1 MLLNFFLS
9 EIKKLA
15 GQTLWYGVSS
25 IAARFINYLLTPY
38 LTYNALMT
46 TADYGR
52 MSAIYSAVPL
62 LNILFTYG
70 LETAYFKFIQDK
82 NRVEAVNNTAAISML
97 FSTCMLGFILWIFK
111 DSFGTLAALPDYPL
125 LIELSIVIIILEAL
139 TAIPFARL
147 RNESRPKRYAFIRI
161 IGILFNVAATLFF
174 LSWCPNAIK
183 QNPQHWAILIYQPGN
198 NPVTYI
204 LIANIIQ
211 TIITL
216 VLLSKWLLPSAW
228 NFNKALWK
236 EMMRY
241 AFPMLI
247 VGIGYV
253 VNETFDRLMLGWWLP
268 HENGFA
274 DEQRGIYGACYKL
287 SILITL
293 FIQAFRM
300 GAEPFFFKQASTDS
314 PQPVYARV
322 TKFFVILVT
331 VMFLIVQLLLPI
343 WKNFIAPVYW
353 SGLSVV
359 PLLLFANIFLGI
371 YYNLSVWYKITSH
384 TLYGAWITLTGT
396 AITIGINWLFIP
408 KYGYMACAWA
418 TFLCY
423 GTMMVI
429 SFIKG
434 QKVYYIPYA
443 WKKLVAYMVIV
454 ALIFFIHKGIASL
467 WLNDVFYIITGLI
480 FILAYCLFVMRIE
493 RKEFAK
499 FPYIGKYFIK
509 P

>member
-1 MLLNFFLS
+1 
-9 EIKKLA
+9 
-15 GQTLWYGVSS
+15 
-25 IAARFINYLLTPY
+25 
-38 LTYNALMT
+38 MT

-52 MSAIYSAVPL
+52 MSAVYSAVPL

-82 NRVEAVNNTAAISML
+82 SRVEAVNNTASISML
-97 FSTCMLGFILWIFK
+97 FSTCLLGLILWICRG
-111 DSFGTLAALPDYPL
+111 SFGRLAALSDYPL
-125 LIELSIVIIILEAL
+125 LIELSIIIIILEAL

-147 RNESRPKRYAFIRI
+147 RNEGRPKRYAFIRI
-161 IGILFNVAATLFF
+161 VGILFNVAATLFF
-174 LSWCPNAIK
+174 LSWCPNAVK
-183 QNPQHWAILIYQPGN
+183 QNPQHWAILIYQPSN
-198 NPVTYI
+198 NPVIYI

-211 TIITL
+211 TTITL
-216 VLLSKWLLPSAW
+216 VLLGKWILPSKWA
-228 NFNKALWK
+228 FNKPVWN

-268 HENGFA
+268 HEDGFA

-300 GAEPFFFKQASTDS
+300 GAEPFFFKQANSDA
-314 PQPVYARV
+314 PQPIYARV

-331 VMFLIVQLLLPI
+331 IMFLIVQLLLPI

-384 TLYGAWITLTGT
+384 TLYGAWITLIGT

-408 KYGYMACAWA
+408 TYGYMACAWA

-423 GTMMVI
+423 GTMMVV
-429 SFIKG
+429 SFVKG
-434 QKVYYIPYA
+434 QKVYYVPYA
-443 WKKLVAYMVIV
+443 WKKLLAYMVIV

-467 WLNDVFYIITGLI
+467 WLNDIFYMITGLV
-480 FILAYCLFVMRIE
+480 FIIAYCLFVIRIE
-493 RKEFAK
+493 RKELAK
-499 FPYIGKYFIK
+499 LPYIGRYFSK
-509 P
+509 S

>member
-1 MLLNFFLS
+1 MS

>member
-1 MLLNFFLS
+1 
-9 EIKKLA
+9 
-15 GQTLWYGVSS
+15 
-25 IAARFINYLLTPY
+25 
-38 LTYNALMT
+38 MT

-70 LETAYFKFIQDK
+70 LETTYFKFIQDK
-82 NRVEAVNNTAAISML
+82 SRVEAVNNTASISML
-97 FSTCMLGFILWIFK
+97 ISTCILGFLLWIFRG
-111 DSFGTLAALPDYPL
+111 SFGSLAALPDYPL
-125 LIELSIVIIILEAL
+125 LIELSIIIIILEAL

-147 RNESRPKRYAFIRI
+147 RNEGRPKRYAFIRI
-161 IGILFNVAATLFF
+161 IGILCNVAATLFF
-174 LSWCPNAIK
+174 LSWCPNAVK
-183 QNPQHWAILIYQPGN
+183 ENPHHWAILIYQPGN

-211 TIITL
+211 TTITL
-216 VLLSKWLLPSAW
+216 ILLGRWLLPSEW
-228 NFNKALWK
+228 TFNKDLWK

-268 HENGFA
+268 HENNFA

-300 GAEPFFFKQASTDS
+300 GAEPFFFKQAGTDS

-331 VMFLIVQLLLPI
+331 TMFLMVQLLLPI
-343 WKNFIAPVYW
+343 WKNFIAPDYW

-408 KYGYMACAWA
+408 KYGYLASAWA

-429 SFIKG
+429 SFVKG

-454 ALIFFIHKGIASL
+454 ALIYFIHKGISSL
-467 WLNDVFYIITGLI
+467 WLNDIFYIITGLV
-480 FILAYCLFVMRIE
+480 FIIAYCLFVMRIE

-509 P
+509 H

>member
-1 MLLNFFLS
+1 MS

-52 MSAIYSAVPL
+52 MSAVYSAVPL

-70 LETAYFKFIQDK
+70 LETAYFRFIQDK
-82 NRVEAVNNTAAISML
+82 KHAASVNNTASISIII
-97 FSTCMLGFILWIFK
+97 STIVLGLILWTFRGV
-111 DSFGTLAALPDYPL
+111 FGELASLEAYPD
-125 LIELSIVIIILEAL
+125 LIALSIGIIILEAL

-147 RNESRPKRYAFIRI
+147 RNENRPKRYAFIRI
-161 IGILFNVAATLFF
+161 AGILCNVVFTLFF
-174 LSWCPNAIK
+174 LSWCPQAVK
-183 QNPQHWAILIYQPGN
+183 ENPNHWAILIYQPGN
-198 NPVTYI
+198 NPVSYL

-211 TIITL
+211 TTFTI
-216 VLLSKWLLPSAW
+216 LLLGKWLWPARW
-228 NFNKALWK
+228 QFDKALWM

-268 HENGFA
+268 HENGYA

-300 GAEPFFFKQASTDS
+300 GAEPFFFKQAGTES

-322 TKFFVILVT
+322 TKLFVILVT
-331 VMFLIVQLLLPI
+331 VMFLVVQLLLPL
-343 WKNFIAPVYW
+343 WKHFIAPVYW
-353 SGLSVV
+353 TGLGVV

-371 YYNLSVWYKITSH
+371 YYNLSVWYKITNH
-384 TLYGAWITLTGT
+384 TKYGAWITLTGT
-396 AITIGINWLFIP
+396 AITILINWLFIP
-408 KYGYMACAWA
+408 RFGYLACAWA
-418 TFLCY
+418 TFFCY

-429 SFIKG
+429 SFVKG

-454 ALIFFIHKGIASL
+454 ALLYFFHWAINAMWANEIFH
-467 WLNDVFYIITGLI
+467 LI
-480 FILAYCLFVMRIE
+480 SGSFLILAYCLFVMRVE
-493 RKEFAK
+493 RREFSRL
-499 FPYIGKYFIK
+499 PYIGRFFISK
-509 P
+509 AS